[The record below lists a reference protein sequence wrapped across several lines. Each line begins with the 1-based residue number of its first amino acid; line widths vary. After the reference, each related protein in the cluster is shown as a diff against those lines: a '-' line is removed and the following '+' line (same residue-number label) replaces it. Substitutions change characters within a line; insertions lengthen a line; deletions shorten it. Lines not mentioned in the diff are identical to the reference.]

1 MKLSI
6 GPGALVAAAFI
17 GPGTVTACTLA
28 GVNFDHNLI
37 WALVFA
43 TFATIILQSMAAKL
57 GVVGRMG
64 LGEAVLAGAGNNV
77 AARWASIVLILGA
90 LAIGNGAYEGG
101 NLGGGA
107 LGLEAIAGEDFL
119 SRRGWLLILAVI
131 AGGLLIYGKYK
142 LLERVMIGLVCLM
155 ALVFLAAFVMVQPDL
170 GKLAA
175 GLVPNVPSGGLLT
188 AIALI
193 GTTIVPYNLFLHAAT
208 ARDRWASAD
217 KLDEAVTDTRI
228 SVGLGGLVSIL
239 ILSTAAAAL
248 FGKGIE
254 INSAGDMAL
263 AIEPVA
269 GEWSRYLIGLG
280 LFAAGLTSSITAP
293 MATAYAVSELVPPS
307 ERISK
312 AMLQRIIALV
322 VLAVG
327 LAIALSGT
335 RLVEVIFIAQMA
347 NGLLLPIIA
356 GFLLLAMN
364 RRSILGDAVN
374 TPVQNALGGLVTL
387 ISLGLGARLVLR
399 ALGYWP

>member
-64 LGEAVLAGAGNNV
+64 LGEAVIAGAGNNV

-107 LGLEAIAGEDFL
+107 LGLEAIAGEEFL

-155 ALVFLAAFVMVQPDL
+155 ASVFLAAFVMVQPDL

-254 INSAGDMAL
+254 VNSAGDMAL

-312 AMLQRIIALV
+312 AMLQRVIALA

-335 RLVEVIFIAQMA
+335 RLVEVIFVAQMA

-356 GFLLLAMN
+356 GFLLVAMN
-364 RRSILGDAVN
+364 RKSILGEAVN
-374 TPVQNALGGLVTL
+374 SPIQNALGGLVTL